1 MEQSIESL
9 DSVEYNTDDTDDSL
23 DLDDDRDDDR
33 DYDGDDNTMI
43 QSIQSIQSFESVDP
57 VENEKGFSKN
67 SIINLARKAGIKAIS
82 QQGVDKIK
90 KILNQKIKDT
100 AEKLSIFFMS
110 KNGRTITSKIIT
122 QFLESEN
129 IYMVD

>member
-1 MEQSIESL
+1 MDQSNDLLKTKTKE
-9 DSVEYNTDDTDDSL
+9 DDKKEDEKEDEKE
-23 DLDDDRDDDR
+23 
-33 DYDGDDNTMI
+33 DGKED
-43 QSIQSIQSFESVDP
+43 
-57 VENEKGFSKN
+57 EKEDEKEKEIFSKN

>member
-1 MEQSIESL
+1 MDQSTDLLKTKTE
-9 DSVEYNTDDTDDSL
+9 VEDDTKEDDTKE
-23 DLDDDRDDDR
+23 DD
-33 DYDGDDNTMI
+33 TK
-43 QSIQSIQSFESVDP
+43 
-57 VENEKGFSKN
+57 EKEIFSKN

-100 AEKLSIFFMS
+100 ADKLSIFFMS
-110 KNGRTITSKIIT
+110 KNGRTITGKIIT